1 MKRIIRLA
9 ESDLHNIVK
18 ESVARIMEAEDW
30 KSPLDKVKGNK
41 PKIKGK
47 MDVSGYR
54 KKNLH
59 GKIRK
64 DTIGDN
70 IDDETM
76 KKLKKL
82 HSENYIRKAVRESVN
97 RMLNENTI
105 DLLGE
110 LEDKLIDVAS
120 EIKQIFFRNERYFDN
135 VERFEKM
142 GLDNPPYSY
151 GSQGE
156 LSRSFDAEEW
166 QKLTGGHGVP
176 FEQELQETFKWYNTL
191 KYKTECEGYGIG
203 AASRG
208 FNVTS
213 PIGLLWTK
221 SVEAIKILRKMAEI
235 TNTELDE
242 NDLY

>member
-1 MKRIIRLA
+1 MKRRIRLT
-9 ESDLHNIVK
+9 EGELRNIIK
-18 ESVARIMEAEDW
+18 KSVSRILREGENEKEDW
-30 KSPLDKVKGNK
+30 KSPLDKTKENK
-41 PKIKGK
+41 FKVKGK

-64 DTIGDN
+64 DTIGNN

-120 EIKQIFFRNERYFDN
+120 EIKQIFFR
-135 VERFEKM
+135 K
-142 GLDNPPYSY
+142 
-151 GSQGE
+151 Q
-156 LSRSFDAEEW
+156 
-166 QKLTGGHGVP
+166 
-176 FEQELQETFKWYNTL
+176 
-191 KYKTECEGYGIG
+191 
-203 AASRG
+203 
-208 FNVTS
+208 
-213 PIGLLWTK
+213 
-221 SVEAIKILRKMAEI
+221 
-235 TNTELDE
+235 
-242 NDLY
+242 